1 MGMRR
6 IFSAMIAGGLLL
18 VSGVAASAKLDS
30 ASAGQGQKGQQQNQ
44 TQQDRKPAV
53 APAAK
58 STTQP
63 TTKPATKPGTKPATA
78 AAPTTCSAQ
87 ADQTGDFQGEHQ
99 DAGCNGQQ
107 DQSGVNE
114 SATEAN
120 DQSAAN
126 GNNED

>member
-1 MGMRR
+1 MRR
-6 IFSAMIAGGLLL
+6 IFVAMIAGGLML

-30 ASAGQGQKGQQQNQ
+30 SAAQSQKGQQQNQ
-44 TQQDRKPAV
+44 TQQDRKPDV

-58 STTQP
+58 VTVQP
-63 TTKPATKPGTKPATA
+63 TTKPTAKPAAKPATVA
-78 AAPTTCSAQ
+78 SPTTCTAQ
-87 ADQTGDFQGEHQ
+87 ADQTGEFQGEHQ

-126 GNNED
+126 SNNED

>member
-1 MGMRR
+1 MRR
-6 IFSAMIAGGLLL
+6 IFIAMIAGGLLL

-30 ASAGQGQKGQQQNQ
+30 ATAEQGQKGQQQNQ

-63 TTKPATKPGTKPATA
+63 STKPAAKPATRLA
-78 AAPTTCSAQ
+78 TPVGPTSCTAQ
-87 ADQTGDFQGEHQ
+87 AVQTGEFQGEHQ
-99 DAGCNGQQ
+99 EAGCNGQQ

-120 DQSAAN
+120 DQGAAN